1 MFPHYRNMPHQSI
14 NPFIKISDNINN
26 EVKLLKQH
34 NQRYTNSSGMILR
47 DLRSVPNRH
56 LINPVCLSKIS
67 NIIPFMGSIA
77 DRQALLEFLTN
88 SNWDHQNAI
97 SIGSLMHKLGCFST
111 VGEQRI
117 IRTELCVNH
126 ILLRLSRIIPA
137 VTDFK
142 AQNIGNALYGLKNL
156 ADSEAVQA
164 VLSALAKKIPAVT
177 NFDAQ
182 NIGNALYGLKNLEDS
197 KAVQAVL
204 SALATKIPAVT
215 GLDSQAIS
223 NALYGLQNLA
233 DSNAVQ
239 AVLSALATKIPAVT
253 GFKAQEIGNAFY
265 GLKNLTD
272 SNAVQAVLS
281 ALAAKIRTV
290 TNLDSQAIGNALYG
304 LQNIEDSK
312 AVQVVLSALATKIP
326 AVTGFKA
333 QEIGNAL
340 YGLKNLTDSNA
351 VQAVLSALATK
362 IPAVTDFNAQAIGN
376 AFYGLKNLEDSEAV
390 QAVLSA
396 LATKIPAVTGFNG
409 QEIGNALYGLK
420 NLTDSNAVQA
430 VLSALATKIPAV
442 TDFNAQAIGN
452 ALHGM
457 QNIRDKT
464 VLVNILESFKIALK
478 INANELTA
486 KKVIYHHFRC
496 LMLQKDLLGIK
507 LAFITEIIQKTE
519 PDPWLAL
526 ARSLKISD
534 YLALINWDKKDQ
546 TSETTRLINL
556 VENSND
562 QKLIQLRTAACPEK
576 IDEEVGFTPE
586 AYQALLSRDVMSQE
600 EQLQN
605 LTQTQASEIDLSQK
619 RKAIHAVYQKIT
631 LVQSISSLTL
641 NCIDIVDVKSYPLKQ
656 SGVPANTRVDLIILL
671 PTVGTAPDVSTIEFV
686 QALDASLSQAKKWD
700 KTNSVKVILGINGP
714 NKERAQ
720 KAIGKTDSVLSKIK
734 TNNNIIIERHGFEWT
749 VKGSDHS
756 RKIIPFGTI
765 RNHCFNKALP
775 SIQEGARFISMD
787 GDTTLTAQSIDRVFN
802 LEENQFTTIGYQ
814 LPIAHKNEAKNL
826 ATTEAFDLHWKLQSK
841 ACDKEISLG
850 YPAEPCL
857 IVGSGGLKA
866 LKELH
871 GENKRI
877 YGSTDCEGR
886 FLVRHLISK
895 GNQFLQIDSSKVEL
909 HNFAR
914 FQVSPKLINDRK
926 TFIAWLSSMAGQS
939 QNMSNLDFFTRQLG
953 FALSISDKAVR
964 DVAKRLYV
972 PKLLKE
978 GYTLKDIQIML
989 AALKKPENKVTAE
1002 EKASFACIKP
1012 FLVAKKH
1019 IEKSY
1024 GAEIVDVVS
1033 KNCIEWADVIV
1044 SFAIQKLVKLKN
1056 PTLMSLIKAS
1066 PALVS
1071 PQAVAGATELTL
1083 SGNRTSKA
1091 SRESY
1096 PILNRKRSYPE
1107 GTLTSS
1113 SKRSKLDVV
1122 RQPSAMDI
1130 QPKGYQNYPNS
1141 IENNQSREVSANP
1154 LLTMKAMVDR
1164 GISKLPSAMKDLLTL
1179 LEPSDFGE
1187 QGSLTQ
1193 KGIDQLFRRYVI
1205 DYAKSA
1211 NIEAVRITPE
1221 LVADT
1226 IRDLIVARYS

>member
-1 MFPHYRNMPHQSI
+1 M
-14 NPFIKISDNINN
+14 
-26 EVKLLKQH
+26 
-34 NQRYTNSSGMILR
+34 
-47 DLRSVPNRH
+47 
-56 LINPVCLSKIS
+56 
-67 NIIPFMGSIA
+67 
-77 DRQALLEFLTN
+77 
-88 SNWDHQNAI
+88 
-97 SIGSLMHKLGCFST
+97 
-111 VGEQRI
+111 
-117 IRTELCVNH
+117 
-126 ILLRLSRIIPA
+126 
-137 VTDFK
+137 
-142 AQNIGNALYGLKNL
+142 
-156 ADSEAVQA
+156 
-164 VLSALAKKIPAVT
+164 T

-253 GFKAQEIGNAFY
+253 GFKAQAIGNAFY
-265 GLKNLTD
+265 GLKNLT
-272 SNAVQAVLS
+272 
-281 ALAAKIRTV
+281 
-290 TNLDSQAIGNALYG
+290 
-304 LQNIEDSK
+304 DSK

-326 AVTGFKA
+326 AVTDWDSQA
-333 QEIGNAL
+333 IGNAF

-396 LATKIPAVTGFNG
+396 LATKIPAVTGFKA
-409 QEIGNALYGLK
+409 QEIGNAFYGLKNLTDSKAVQVVLSALATKIPAVTDWDSQAIGNAFYGLK